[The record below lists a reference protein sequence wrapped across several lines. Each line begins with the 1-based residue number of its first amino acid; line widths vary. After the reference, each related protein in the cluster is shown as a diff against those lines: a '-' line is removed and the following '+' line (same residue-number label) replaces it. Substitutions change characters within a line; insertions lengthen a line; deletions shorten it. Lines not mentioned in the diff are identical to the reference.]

1 MANPKVK
8 KGKSGAEN
16 DSIQAQKLRQLKRGN
31 GGDGG
36 VITEKTVSV
45 MRKKKK

>member
-16 DSIQAQKLRQLKRGN
+16 DSVQAQKLRQLKK